1 MKYAKIPTRFFYYRW
16 LRAAEIK
23 NFIYGLNAVEFINYE
38 LYQPRQITSF
48 FWSFFQHRHEHSW
61 IMTLILMLHK
71 SLIYVCD
78 SVEAGSKSEPQTRDY
93 LMTGKDFE
101 IPSGSEGS
109 QKLWSAYTS

>member
-1 MKYAKIPTRFFYYRW
+1 
-16 LRAAEIK
+16 
-23 NFIYGLNAVEFINYE
+23 
-38 LYQPRQITSF
+38 
-48 FWSFFQHRHEHSW
+48 
-61 IMTLILMLHK
+61 MTLILMLHK

-109 QKLWSAYTS
+109 QKL